1 MLKFFQKSIC
11 LEPKYFDKRLKDAL
25 LLHSKATFIGKCSK
39 EDGYVLDIVSI
50 VEIVDNH
57 ISSSNSSSIFTLK
70 LVAKL
75 LRPEVGNH
83 LNATVNMV
91 RQEGIF
97 CRCEDKLNI
106 FIPVKQLQDTH
117 VFDRVQG
124 VYTTL
129 TGTGTEPERF
139 SKIGIKSVITV
150 EITAV
155 RYSKNNYTCIANLVS

>member
-11 LEPKYFDKRLKDAL
+11 LEPKCLGKGLKESL
-25 LLHSKATFIGKCSK
+25 LLQAKSSFIGKCSK

-57 ISSSNSSSIFTLK
+57 ISTSNSSPIFDLK

-75 LRPEVGNH
+75 LRPEVGDE
-83 LNATVNMV
+83 LSATVNMV

-106 FIPVKQLQDTH
+106 FIPIKQLQDQY
-117 VFDRVQG
+117 VFDRTQG
-124 VYTTL
+124 LYKKLSDNTQT
-129 TGTGTEPERF
+129 
-139 SKIGIKSVITV
+139 IGIKDTV
-150 EITAV
+150 NVHITAV